1 MDNIFINGRIAMD
14 KTAAMDNAKMTSGPI
29 TRILLSFAG
38 PVLLGQLLQQ
48 LYNIADAAIVGQFLS
63 SKALAAVG
71 ATSSLTYIVCYF
83 CIGSCIGISVP
94 VSQAYGA
101 GKEEDLRKYFINGV
115 YFALAIA
122 VIMTTVT
129 AAMSGLFLTWLKTP
143 ESIFRQAHIYLVII
157 FMGLPLTVLY
167 NFCFGI
173 LMAFGDSKKSTM
185 FMAVSTVMNI
195 FLDLFLVVVVKWGV
209 AGAAVATVFSQGVAG
224 VLSAVYIFRKYKLLF
239 PINKEERTFHPYYTK
254 NIIRMC
260 MPMGLQYSITAIGA
274 IILQFY
280 VNNLGEEAIAGFT
293 SGYKIK
299 NLILCPLN
307 SLGTALSSFV
317 GQNFG
322 AKRFDRISEGFR
334 KTLTIGLI
342 YSVIMIFVCFVT
354 GRYLA
359 LIFVDAADTLV
370 VEYTVKFIKYI
381 SIFNMELA
389 LLFTARYSVQGMG
402 YGKYSILSG
411 LAEMA
416 ARAAVAIAL
425 IPHFG
430 FDAVCWNEGLTF
442 LAGIIV
448 ILPIYIKLFCHLHK
462 SMI

>member
-1 MDNIFINGRIAMD
+1 MSS
-14 KTAAMDNAKMTSGPI
+14 TETLDNAKMTNGPI

-94 VSQAYGA
+94 VSQAFGA
-101 GKEEDLRKYFINGV
+101 GKNTDLRKYFINGV

-122 VIMTTVT
+122 VIMTAVT
-129 AAMSGLFLTWLKTP
+129 ASMSGLFLTWLKTP
-143 ESIFRQAHIYLVII
+143 ENIFKDAHVYLVII
-157 FMGLPLTVLY
+157 FLGLPLTVLY
-167 NFCFGI
+167 NFCFGL
-173 LMAFGDSKKSTM
+173 LMAFGDSKKSTI
-185 FMAVSTVMNI
+185 FMAVSTVINI

-209 AGAAVATVFSQGVAG
+209 AGAAIATIFSQGIAG
-224 VLSAVYIFRKYKLLF
+224 VLSAVYIFKKYKLLF
-239 PINKEERTFHPYYTK
+239 PVNADERKFNPYYMK
-254 NIIRMC
+254 NIIKMC

-280 VNNLGEEAIAGFT
+280 VNALGEDAIAGFT

-307 SLGTALSSFV
+307 ALGTALSSFV
-317 GQNFG
+317 
-322 AKRFDRISEGFR
+322 
-334 KTLTIGLI
+334 
-342 YSVIMIFVCFVT
+342 VITMIVCFFT
-354 GRYLA
+354 GRYMA
-359 LIFVDAADTLV
+359 LIFVNAADTV
-370 VEYTVKFIKYI
+370 VVGYTVKFIRYI
-381 SIFNMELA
+381 SVFNAELA

-416 ARAAVAIAL
+416 GRAAVAVLL

-442 LAGIIV
+442 LAGIAV
-448 ILPIYIKLFCHLHK
+448 ILPIYIKLFCHLRK